1 MRIRTLGLR
10 RYGRFTDTTIDF
22 GVGADGEPDLHIVYG
37 PNEAGKS
44 TAMSACVDLL
54 FGIQA
59 QSRYNFLHPYATML
73 IEAEIEQASGMRAVS
88 RIKRPQNSLL
98 DHNGQPIPET
108 VLLGDLGGLDRGAY
122 QTMFCLD
129 DETLEA
135 GGESILASKGELGQL
150 LFSATAGLAGLSH
163 RLESTRNEADAFF
176 KSGKRSGALIE
187 FKKDLVTLKEAREK
201 IDTLAGEFARLL
213 AVRDE
218 ATKDYDLAIASRGRT
233 QARID
238 EIRRFLGVLPRVVT
252 LRALRSEL
260 EPLVTLPT
268 APEAWLNELPELA
281 NRQLKLATQV
291 QTASIEI
298 SELQGL
304 LDDLTVDDIA
314 LGLVGQ
320 LDVLTDLRARYV
332 TAEKDLPDRRLRIGL
347 ADQSVATILTR
358 VGRPTEKEPG
368 DLILIASTS
377 GQLRDLVER
386 RSGVEASLV
395 KAEHEVAKAH
405 AALADAEA
413 QINESETERDEAAL
427 RALAIATGT
436 ARESDATV
444 RQRAVER
451 ALSEDAAQFEDR
463 ILELRPWTGDGDALL
478 ALSTPSIERL
488 EAWIFEESE
497 IANEA
502 SIRQNE
508 VDRLEAEIA
517 LLEARLEALDAGM
530 GPISDL
536 QATTARSAREAA
548 WATHRKTLDDATAGI
563 FENAMR
569 EFDRVSEQRFGH
581 TAAIADM
588 NRATLD
594 HVERKVAL
602 GQAKA
607 SKEKVAR
614 RREALDAEIAAAT
627 SLMGLRANGDVRP
640 TDLKL
645 WLQKRGRALEV
656 RARLAASQRELDQA
670 RGEAATTRMGLEKAL
685 RTVDVPF
692 AETDDL
698 ATLIAA
704 GQTVLDGE
712 TDVRARR
719 KVVADR
725 RRDLASRE
733 KELDTARHFDSD
745 WTSSWKNL
753 VSTTWL
759 GEDLEIPTVAAVKET
774 LEAMTELTSA
784 LDKKMELTDRV
795 AKMERD
801 QSLFRTEV
809 DRYANAMG
817 LETRS
822 TDPLGRWQEVTDRMK
837 RAVKTRDERRIFEER
852 LASAKVKFR
861 ALSDELAEADAQAS
875 RMTQYFGVGSLI
887 ELEGCLRMAARRA
900 ELQQRLSE
908 AEREVTDAV
917 RSENI
922 VEAETELD
930 ALDRLSLEAELVE
943 QKARLEDEDRRTQ
956 DLFSTR
962 SKAED
967 RIGAVGGDAAVAA
980 LDEKRHTTLLE
991 IEDRALAYLRLRLGS
1006 AAADKALHAYRD
1018 RHRSSMMTLAS
1029 ESFSLI
1035 SRGAYTQLVTQPA
1048 GDSELLI
1055 ANGSDGSSKIAS
1067 ELSKGTRFQ
1076 LYLALRVA
1084 GYHEFAKSR
1093 SPAPFLADDIM
1104 ETFDDF
1110 RAEEAF
1116 RLLTGMAARGQV
1128 VYFTHH
1134 RHLCDIARSVEPRVK
1149 IHHLRRETSEVDEL
1163 GTSTAPQSL
1172 A

>member
-22 GVGADGEPDLHIVYG
+22 GVGAEGEPDLHIVYG

-54 FGIQA
+54 FGIQP
-59 QSRYNFLHPYATML
+59 QSRYNFLHPYPTML

-98 DHNGQPIPET
+98 DQGGQPIPEA

-135 GGESILASKGELGQL
+135 GGESILASKGELGHL
-150 LFSATAGLAGLSH
+150 LFSATAGLAGVSH

-176 KSGKRSGALIE
+176 KAGKRSGALVDL
-187 FKKDLVTLKEAREK
+187 KRDLVTLKDAREK

-213 AVRDE
+213 AERDQT
-218 ATKDYDLAIASRGRT
+218 TKDYDLAIASRGRT

-238 EIRRFLGVLPRVVT
+238 EIRRFLGVLPRLVT

-260 EPLVTLPT
+260 ESLVPLPT

-281 NRQLKLATQV
+281 NRQVKLATQV
-291 QTASIEI
+291 QTASTEM

-304 LDDLTVDDIA
+304 LDDLTVDAAA

-320 LDVLTDLRARYV
+320 LDVLADLRARYV
-332 TAEKDLPDRRLRIGL
+332 TAEKDLPDRRLRMGL
-347 ADQSVATILTR
+347 AEQAVATILMR
-358 VGRPTEKEPG
+358 VSRSTEEEPRN
-368 DLILIASTS
+368 LVLTASTT

-386 RSGVEASLV
+386 RSGIDASLISA
-395 KAEHEVAKAH
+395 KNEVAKAR
-405 AALADAEA
+405 AALADAGDQTKGIA
-413 QINESETERDEAAL
+413 AERDEAAL
-427 RALAIATGT
+427 RALAVAIGT
-436 ARESDATV
+436 ARESDATA
-444 RQRAVER
+444 RQRTVQR
-451 ALSEDAAQFEDR
+451 ALAEDTAQFADR
-463 ILELRPWTGDGDALL
+463 VLELRPWTGDGDALL
-478 ALSTPSIERL
+478 ALPTPGTERL
-488 EAWIFEESE
+488 EAWIAEESE
-497 IANEA
+497 ILREA
-502 SIRQNE
+502 SIRQSE
-508 VDRLEAEIA
+508 VDRLEAEIT
-517 LLEARLEALDAGM
+517 LLEARLEALGTGM

-536 QATTARSAREAA
+536 HAAAARSARETA
-548 WATHRKTLDDATAGI
+548 WATHRRTLDDATAGI
-563 FENAMR
+563 FEGAMR
-569 EFDRVSEQRFGH
+569 EYDRISEQRFGH
-581 TAAIADM
+581 TTGIADM
-588 NRATLD
+588 NRVMLD
-594 HVERKVAL
+594 RVERRVAL
-602 GQAKA
+602 DQAKT
-607 SKEKVAR
+607 SMEKIGR

-627 SLMGLRANGDVRP
+627 SLMVPGIGGDVRAV
-640 TDLKL
+640 DLKL
-645 WLQKRGRALEV
+645 WMHKRERALDV
-656 RARLAASQRELDQA
+656 RARVTASQRELDQV
-670 RGEAATTRMGLEKAL
+670 RDEAVATRMRVEKAL
-685 RTVDVPF
+685 RAAGVPF
-692 AETDDL
+692 AIEDDL
-698 ATLIAA
+698 ASLIAA
-704 GQTVLDGE
+704 GQTVLDDE
-712 TDVRARR
+712 TGVRARR

-725 RRDLASRE
+725 CRDLASRE
-733 KELDTARHFDSD
+733 KELDAVRYVDND
-745 WTSSWKNL
+745 WTLSWKKL

-759 GEDLEIPTVAAVKET
+759 GDHPEIPTVAAVKET
-774 LEAMTELTSA
+774 LEAVTELTSA

-809 DRYANAMG
+809 DRLANAMG

-822 TDPLGRWQEVTDRMK
+822 TDPLGRWQEVTDRIK
-837 RAVKTRDERRIFEER
+837 EAVKTRDERRILEER
-852 LASAKVKFR
+852 FASAKVKFR
-861 ALSDELAEADAQAS
+861 ALLDELAEADAQAS
-875 RMTQYFGVGSLI
+875 KMTQYFGVDSLI
-887 ELEGCLRMAARRA
+887 EVEGCLRMAARRA
-900 ELQQRLSE
+900 ELQQRLFE
-908 AEREVTDAV
+908 AEREVIDAV
-917 RSENI
+917 RLQS
-922 VEAETELD
+922 VAEAETKLD

-943 QKARLEDEDRRTQ
+943 QKARLEDEDYRTQ
-956 DLFSTR
+956 DLFSIR

-980 LDEKRHTTLLE
+980 LDEKRRTTLLE
-991 IEDRALAYLRLRLGS
+991 IEDRALAYLRLCLGS

-1093 SPAPFLADDIM
+1093 FPAPFLADDIM

-1149 IHHLRRETSEVDEL
+1149 IHHLRRETSEVGEL